1 MLTLAVFGL
10 VLVLGLLYRGT
21 LKPRGFPP
29 GPPRT
34 PLVGFLPKLENHLI
48 HKQMWRMSYSYGSVI
63 GVFFAHKP
71 VVVVNGW
78 EAIKESLQNDDL
90 NGRPEISLRKIMQGG
105 VLRGVMF
112 VEGEFWKEQR
122 RFSLH
127 HFRNLGFGKRS
138 HESVIHEEARELIDE
153 ILDADGSVKLQS
165 VVGISS
171 INILWA
177 VMGGDRFPRKDP
189 QLMHLVDSLNKLFRA
204 GDPSGGLVGAFPF
217 LRHFVSQENRAVI
230 VMNGFALV
238 EEFIK
243 KAVEQHKESLDPN
256 NPRDFID
263 IYLNEI
269 NNELNNNS
277 KTSST
282 FSEKQLIAVCTDV
295 FSAGA
300 ETGSA
305 TVAFAVMLMCLFP
318 EVMKKVQEEIDSVIG
333 RNRFPSMADRTDL
346 PYLEAT
352 LNEVFRFRGA
362 ATFTVPHS
370 AMRDTVLRGYR
381 IPAKTMVMNNL
392 YSVHM
397 DPEYWGDPENF
408 RPERFINADGTFHKD
423 ERMIPFG
430 KGRRLCLGEPL
441 ARMTSFLLFAALVQ
455 HLDFELDPAVPV
467 TNTEGVAG
475 FTLGPPE
482 FRVFAKRRY

>member
-1 MLTLAVFGL
+1 MLLSVALLLILTLA
-10 VLVLGLLYRGT
+10 LLYGMTR
-21 LKPRGFPP
+21 KPRGFPP
-29 GPPRT
+29 GPARL
-34 PLVGFLPKLENHLI
+34 PLLGFLPSLERHLV
-48 HKQMWRMSYSYGSVI
+48 HKQLWRLSNTYG
-63 GVFFAHKP
+63 P
-71 VVVVNGW
+71 VVGLYFGRKPFVIVNGW
-78 EAIKESLQNDDL
+78 DAVKESLANDDL
-90 NGRPEISLRKIMQGG
+90 NGRPELPFRKMAMGG
-105 VLRGVMF
+105 EMLGVMF

-138 HESVIHEEARELIDE
+138 HESVIHEEAKELIDE
-153 ILDADGSVKLQS
+153 ILDADGSVKLQGLL
-165 VVGISS
+165 GISS

-177 VMGGDRFPRKDP
+177 VMGGVRFPRKDP

-204 GDPSGGLVGAFPF
+204 GDVSGGLVNAFPF
-217 LRHFVSQENRAVI
+217 LRHFVSENHRENI
-230 VMNGFALV
+230 VQRGFDLV
-238 EEFIK
+238 ESFIQK
-243 KAVEQHKESLDPN
+243 SVNEHKAELDIA

-263 IYLNEI
+263 IYLTEI
-269 NNELNNNS
+269 RNNS
-277 KTSST
+277 NNPNTSFT
-282 FSEKQLIAVCTDV
+282 EKQLIAACTDV

-305 TVAFAVMLMCLFP
+305 TVAFSVMLMCLFP
-318 EVMKKVQEEIDSVIG
+318 EVMRKVQKEIDSVVG
-333 RNRFPSMADRTDL
+333 QNRFPSTTDRMNL
-346 PYLEAT
+346 PYVEAT
-352 LNEVFRFRGA
+352 MAEIFRFRGA
-362 ATFTVPHS
+362 APLTVPHK
-370 AMRDTVLRGYR
+370 ALRDTILQGHR
-381 IPAKTMVMNNL
+381 IPGDTVVMNNL
-392 YSVHM
+392 YSVQM

-408 RPERFINADGTFHKD
+408 RPERFINADGTFRKD

-482 FRVFAKRRY
+482 FRVFAQRRH

>member
-1 MLTLAVFGL
+1 
-10 VLVLGLLYRGT
+10 
-21 LKPRGFPP
+21 
-29 GPPRT
+29 
-34 PLVGFLPKLENHLI
+34 
-48 HKQMWRMSYSYGSVI
+48 MWRISHNYGAVI
-63 GVFFAHKP
+63 GIFFAHKP

-138 HESVIHEEARELIDE
+138 HESVIHEEAKELIDE

-217 LRHFVSQENRAVI
+217 LRHFVSRANRAVI
-230 VMNGFALV
+230 VMHGFALV

-269 NNELNNNS
+269 NNELNNS
-277 KTSST
+277 KMCST

-333 RNRFPSMADRTDL
+333 RNRFPSMADRTHL

-352 LNEVFRFRGA
+352 LNEVLRFRGA
-362 ATFTVPHS
+362 ATLTVPHS

-408 RPERFINADGTFHKD
+408 RPERFINADGTFRKD

-482 FRVFAKRRY
+482 FRVFAKCRY